1 VTGVQIHWHLNEN
14 EFFDGLPEEKKLFL
28 ALSVRHEFRKRDFI
42 FLEGDPGDV
51 CFWLERGLVKIFRSS
66 LAGKEPT
73 FFLRRAGEM
82 FGLAEVMDGNPRK
95 CNAQALSSCTVFSI
109 GKIDFEG
116 LLSEHYP
123 LTRRVI
129 TALGR
134 RLRYLGEQVENL
146 MVCDVATRILKLL
159 VYLSYDKL
167 IDNSVLEK
175 PVIVPFNLTQEQ
187 LAAMTGSC
195 QQTISETLKKLQE
208 EGLIIL
214 TKKEITILRPS
225 DILDLVSH

>member
-1 VTGVQIHWHLNEN
+1 MTGVQVHWHLNEN
-14 EFFDGLPEEKKLFL
+14 KFFDGLPEEKKLFL

-66 LAGKEPT
+66 LTGKEPT

-82 FGLAEVMDGNPRK
+82 FGLAEVMDGNHRK
-95 CNAQALSSCTVFSI
+95 CHAQALSSCTVFSI
-109 GKIDFEG
+109 GKADFER

-134 RLRYLGEQVENL
+134 RLTWGTGRKSNG
-146 MVCDVATRILKLL
+146 MRCCDKD
-159 VYLSYDKL
+159 S
-167 IDNSVLEK
+167 
-175 PVIVPFNLTQEQ
+175 
-187 LAAMTGSC
+187 
-195 QQTISETLKKLQE
+195 
-208 EGLIIL
+208 
-214 TKKEITILRPS
+214 
-225 DILDLVSH
+225 